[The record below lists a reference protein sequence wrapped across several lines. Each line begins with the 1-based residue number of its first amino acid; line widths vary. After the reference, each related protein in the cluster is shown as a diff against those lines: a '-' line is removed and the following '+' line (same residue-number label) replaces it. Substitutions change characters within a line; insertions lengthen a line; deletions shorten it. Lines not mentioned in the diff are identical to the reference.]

1 MFFAKAVLP
10 VLLWCSLGW
19 FLTTRKIHM
28 PFLGL
33 VEQTES
39 PALFWAIFACDALAA
54 AFFTCLLLEVVPGM

>member
-33 VEQTES
+33 IEQTEN
-39 PALFWAIFACDALAA
+39 PTLFWAIFGCDVLAA